1 MKIQLHFEKKYD
13 KPERVMVLLESPG
26 EIARFIQVL
35 GGENLNLSTLLGQMT
50 NIRGF
55 IDTIAEDIPE

>member
-1 MKIQLHFEKKYD
+1 
-13 KPERVMVLLESPG
+13 MVLLESPG